1 MLRAMSARTLVVL
14 NPHSRSGITGR
25 HFAALEPR
33 LRAALG
39 PLEVACTRGPRDAE
53 RVAREGVRSGVERI
67 VIAGGDGTTS
77 EVVSGLLAPGLA
89 GQVELALLPLGTGG
103 DLLRTLGIPD
113 DLDAALARIAS
124 GRAVPIDA
132 ARATYRDRAGRETC
146 RYFLNVASLG
156 MSGLV
161 TELVNRVPKWFG
173 GRVSFL
179 LGTLHAL
186 ARWRNVPVRLRLD
199 GDVVYEGPLVLA
211 TAANGRYFGGGM
223 HVAPHARPDDGLLDV
238 VVVPDLSKGRLLAA
252 LHTLY
257 RGTHLGV
264 PGVLERRGRRLE
276 AEPLEDAVVTEL
288 DGEPLGILPACYEVL
303 PGAVRV
309 LGATP

>member
-1 MLRAMSARTLVVL
+1 MLRAMSARTLIVL
-14 NPHSRSGITGR
+14 NPRSRSGITGR
-25 HFAALEPR
+25 RFAALEPR
-33 LRAALG
+33 VRAALG
-39 PLEVACTRGPRDAE
+39 PLEVQCTRGPRDAE
-53 RVAREGVRSGVERI
+53 RIAREAARSGVERI

-77 EVVSGLLAPGLA
+77 EVVTGLLGAGLA

-103 DLLRTLGIPD
+103 DLLRTLGIPR

-132 ARATYRDRAGRETC
+132 GRAWYRDPAGREASS
-146 RYFLNVASLG
+146 YFLNVASLG

-161 TELVNRVPKWFG
+161 TELVNRVPKWLG
-173 GRVSFL
+173 GRTSFL

-186 ARWRNVPVRLRLD
+186 ARWRNLPVRLRLD
-199 GDVVYEGPLVLA
+199 GELVHEGPLVLA

-238 VVVPDLSKGRLLAA
+238 VVVPDLPKLRLLAS

-257 RGTHLGV
+257 LGTHLAVRGV
-264 PGVLERRGRRLE
+264 FERRGRRLE
-276 AEPLEDAVVTEL
+276 AEPLGEPPATEL
-288 DGEPLGILPACYEVL
+288 DGEPLGGLPACYEVL
-303 PGAVRV
+303 SGAVRV
-309 LGATP
+309 VGALP

>member
-14 NPHSRSGITGR
+14 NPRSRSGVTGR
-25 HFAALEPR
+25 RFAAVEPR
-33 LRAALG
+33 LRTALG

-53 RVAREGVRSGVERI
+53 RIAREGARSGVERI

-77 EVVSGLLAPGLA
+77 EVVTGLLGSGLA

-103 DLLRTLGIPD
+103 DLLRTLGIPR
-113 DLDAALARIAS
+113 DLDAALARIAT

-132 ARATYRDRAGRETC
+132 GRARYRDRTGREAVS
-146 RYFLNVASLG
+146 YFLNVASLG

-161 TELVNRVPKWFG
+161 TELVNRVPKWLG
-173 GRVSFL
+173 GRTSFL
-179 LGTLHAL
+179 FGTLHAL
-186 ARWRNVPVRLRLD
+186 ARWRNLAVRLRLD
-199 GDVVYEGPLVLA
+199 GELLYEGPLVLA

-238 VVVPDLSKGRLLAA
+238 VVVPDLPKLRLLTA
-252 LHTLY
+252 LPTLY

-276 AEPLEDAVVTEL
+276 AEPLGECAATEL
-288 DGEPLGILPACYEVL
+288 DGEPLGGLPACYEAL

-309 LGATP
+309 LGARP